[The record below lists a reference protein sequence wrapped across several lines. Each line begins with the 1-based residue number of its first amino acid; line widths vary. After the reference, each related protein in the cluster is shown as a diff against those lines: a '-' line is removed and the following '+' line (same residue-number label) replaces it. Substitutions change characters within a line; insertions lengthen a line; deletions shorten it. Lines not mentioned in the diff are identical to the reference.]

1 MLNGEKVL
9 AIVAARGGSKG
20 LPRKNVLPI
29 GGKPLIAWTV
39 AAAKASKVI
48 DRMIL
53 SSDDVEIANAARAA
67 GCDVPFTRAPELATD
82 TAAMLDVVHDAVNRC
97 GDGFG
102 WVVLLQA
109 TSPLRTAADIDGAL
123 KTCADA
129 GAPACVSVTPLDKN
143 PAWMFFREQD
153 GRMAAVL
160 GSAELPATRR
170 QDLPQAYVL
179 NGAVYVARRDWLA
192 GRASFL
198 SPQTVCHVMPRARS
212 IDIDTELDFA
222 IAEKL
227 LSERLNEA
235 I

>member
-1 MLNGEKVL
+1 MLNGDKVM

-20 LPRKNVLPI
+20 LARKNVLPI

-39 AAAKASKVI
+39 AAAKKSAVI
-48 DRMIL
+48 DRVIL
-53 SSDDVEIANAARAA
+53 SSDDAEIAAAARAA
-67 GCDVPFTRAPELATD
+67 GCDVPFTRAAELATD
-82 TAAMLDVVHDAVNRC
+82 KAAMLDVVHDAVARC
-97 GDGFG
+97 GDGFR
-102 WVVLLQA
+102 WIVLLQA
-109 TSPLRTAADIDGAL
+109 TSPLRTAADIDAAL

-129 GAPACVSVTPLDKN
+129 GAPACVSVTPVDKN
-143 PAWMFFREQD
+143 PAWMFFRDND
-153 GRMAAVL
+153 GRMTPVLDGAGASAA
-160 GSAELPATRR
+160 RR

-198 SPQTVCHVMPRARS
+198 SPQTVCHVMPRERS

-235 I
+235 V

>member
-29 GGKPLIAWTV
+29 GGKPLIAWSV

-48 DRMIL
+48 DRVIL
-53 SSDDVEIANAARAA
+53 SSDDAEIAAAARAA
-67 GCDVPFTRAPELATD
+67 GCEVPFTRSAELATD
-82 TAAMLDVVHDAVNRC
+82 KAAMLDVVHDAVARC

-109 TSPLRTAADIDGAL
+109 TSPLRTAADIDAAL
-123 KTCADA
+123 KACADA
-129 GAPACVSVTPLDKN
+129 RAPACVSVTPVDKN
-143 PAWMFFREQD
+143 PAWMFFRGND
-153 GRMAAVL
+153 GRMTPVLDSTGAA
-160 GSAELPATRR
+160 ARR

-179 NGAVYVARRDWLA
+179 NGAVYAARRDWLA

-198 SPQTVCHVMPRARS
+198 SPQTVCHVMPRERS

-222 IAEKL
+222 IAGKL

-235 I
+235 V